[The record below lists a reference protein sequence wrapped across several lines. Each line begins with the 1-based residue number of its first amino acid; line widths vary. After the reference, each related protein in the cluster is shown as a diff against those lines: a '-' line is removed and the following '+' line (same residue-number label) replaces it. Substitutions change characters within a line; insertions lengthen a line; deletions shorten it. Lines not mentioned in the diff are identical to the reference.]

1 MQRFLDQPGPADD
14 KLHMGMVARGPEQQ
28 IPHLKRIRNDRV
40 GRLLGI
46 DPPGGGPFETYT
58 CHSHLLF

>member
-46 DPPGGGPFETYT
+46 DPPGGGPFET
-58 CHSHLLF
+58 